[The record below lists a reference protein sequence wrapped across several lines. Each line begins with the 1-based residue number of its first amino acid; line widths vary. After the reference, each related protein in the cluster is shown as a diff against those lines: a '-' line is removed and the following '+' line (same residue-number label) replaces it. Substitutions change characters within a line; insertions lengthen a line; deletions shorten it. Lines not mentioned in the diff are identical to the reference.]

1 VYSWW
6 HSRNTIRIQIADYA
20 STEVIGFTY
29 IEKLLVEWKLRWTF
43 ELKNKSS
50 EPTNLGL
57 AVFRHKPHFPRD
69 NRVNG
74 RRYFKIGASELFH
87 KPISS
92 IG

>member
-1 VYSWW
+1 MEEIAFEGVC
-6 HSRNTIRIQIADYA
+6 IRGGILETQLEFRLQCA
-20 STEVIGFTY
+20 STEVICFTY

-69 NRVNG
+69 HRVNG
-74 RRYFKIGASELFH
+74 KKIFQVWSF
-87 KPISS
+87 
-92 IG
+92 